1 MGRHKCQSLFAA
13 AVIALAGHAADPPDL
28 PQGFTLSD
36 SLWFSEVVETLKCDS
51 LRFDG
56 RPLGYVATIRR
67 AGDNLVL
74 QVCKRSG
81 DRRGRRDGI
90 DWVQGW
96 ARGWFLVQ
104 PGGDPTLIELEGID
118 VFSNPQPCGNR
129 LAYWAHGDPSKPE
142 DESLVYI
149 GDLLTHEILARKNL
163 RGTWLGTDD
172 MFDLPTPQW
181 NEDCTEARFDDPRY
195 FDEPA
200 TLRLESPAA
209 G

>member
-1 MGRHKCQSLFAA
+1 MAM
-13 AVIALAGHAADPPDL
+13 AGHAAEPTDL

-36 SLWFSEVVETLKCDS
+36 PLWFSEVVETVKCHS

-56 RPLGYVATIRR
+56 RPVGYVATIRR

-74 QVCKRSG
+74 QRCDRSG
-81 DRRGRRDGI
+81 DRQGQRDGI
-90 DWVQGW
+90 DWVQGG
-96 ARGWFLVQ
+96 ARGWFFAQ
-104 PGGDPTLIELEGID
+104 PGGGEPTLIELEGID

-129 LAYWAHGDPSKPE
+129 IAYWAHGDRSKPE
-142 DESLVYI
+142 GESLVYI
-149 GDLLTHEILARKNL
+149 ADLLANEVLARQSL
-163 RGTWLGTDD
+163 RGTWLGTDN
-172 MFDLPTPQW
+172 MFDLPIPQW

-200 TLRLESPAA
+200 TLRLESPEA